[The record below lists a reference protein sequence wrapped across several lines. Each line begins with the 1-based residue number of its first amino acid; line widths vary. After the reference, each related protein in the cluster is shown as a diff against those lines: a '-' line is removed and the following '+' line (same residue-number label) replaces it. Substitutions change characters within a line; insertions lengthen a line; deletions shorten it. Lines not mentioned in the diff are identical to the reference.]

1 MGYDRAAPEGGVQVT
16 SVERNSDAW
25 TKGLQAGDVIV
36 AANGQPVTG
45 MKDLVR
51 LKLSLGAGDTVALTY
66 LRDGERYTVDVE
78 LIEA

>member
-1 MGYDRAAPEGGVQVT
+1 M
-16 SVERNSDAW
+16 
-25 TKGLQAGDVIV
+25 IV

>member
-1 MGYDRAAPEGGVQVT
+1 MAL
-16 SVERNSDAW
+16 
-25 TKGLQAGDVIV
+25 KKK
-36 AANGQPVTG
+36 PVTG